1 MTYLAEE
8 QDSMT
13 PLLELRQQHLE
24 EEDLPASIDKLL
36 LLLQSRELQ
45 VLQFRCREVRVLAH
59 LPQLGQCLSSVR
71 QKRNSLDV
79 YTPP

>member
-36 LLLQSRELQ
+36 LLLGSSR
-45 VLQFRCREVRVLAH
+45 
-59 LPQLGQCLSSVR
+59 SSSSGAER
-71 QKRNSLDV
+71 
-79 YTPP
+79 